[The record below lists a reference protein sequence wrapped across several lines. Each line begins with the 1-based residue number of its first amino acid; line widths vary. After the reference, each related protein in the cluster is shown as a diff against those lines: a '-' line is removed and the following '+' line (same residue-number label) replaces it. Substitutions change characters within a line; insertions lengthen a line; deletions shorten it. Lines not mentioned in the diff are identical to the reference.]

1 MNKGA
6 PRATAI
12 RVFSLNS
19 RPETRSKLGYFPWMT
34 FDTWQFHQ
42 GKQLFGQERF
52 VGLPGKISQFH
63 SAGFE
68 GSVA

>member
-1 MNKGA
+1 MA
-6 PRATAI
+6 RRAQLPYAFFAQ
-12 RVFSLNS
+12 VPS
-19 RPETRSKLGYFPWMT
+19 ETRSSSVTFPMT

-42 GKQLFGQERF
+42 ASSCSARSA